1 METTVASTRRPRA
14 AEVSDKDFV
23 AACLK
28 AKSIDEI
35 AEATG
40 LAKTTVQQRRVRL
53 HNAGVAL
60 PALQRGGGRKAG
72 SKDLSELNKLIAEQ
86 LGKPVEE
93 VEKEAQELKQAHAE
107 RVAER
112 AAEKEAEGKEP
123 EQA

>member
-1 METTVASTRRPRA
+1 MTVENATRRPRA
-14 AEVSDKDFV
+14 ASVSDKDFV

-60 PALQRGGGRKAG
+60 PPLQRGGGRKAG
-72 SKDLSELNKLIAEQ
+72 SKDLSELNKMIAEQ
-86 LGKPVEE
+86 LGKSVEE
-93 VEKEAQELKQAHAE
+93 VEKEAQQLKQAHAE
-107 RVAER
+107 RVK
-112 AAEKEAEGKEP
+112 AAEAE
-123 EQA
+123 QTA